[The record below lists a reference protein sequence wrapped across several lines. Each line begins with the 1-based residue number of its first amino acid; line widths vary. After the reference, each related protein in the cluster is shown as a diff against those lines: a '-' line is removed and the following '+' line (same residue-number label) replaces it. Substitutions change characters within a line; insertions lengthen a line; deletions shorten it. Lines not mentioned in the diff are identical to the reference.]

1 MGRVVIR
8 KAFSY
13 KSGRLCTA
21 PAKTVM
27 MLLYSGIKQKS
38 SDVNCNVS
46 GEEFMSSILTS
57 ASSGDERRLV
67 ERKPLRVRV
76 RVTLAGRPEMEV
88 RSVDVSTGGMSLVV
102 DVNLAPATP
111 CNLSFTL
118 LLPDGS
124 MHKVQIA
131 ATVAHCT
138 YSGQRSGFVIGL
150 QFKGASEELKGL
162 LQRYMK
168 G

>member
-1 MGRVVIR
+1 
-8 KAFSY
+8 
-13 KSGRLCTA
+13 
-21 PAKTVM
+21 
-27 MLLYSGIKQKS
+27 
-38 SDVNCNVS
+38 
-46 GEEFMSSILTS
+46 MSSILTS
-57 ASSGDERRLV
+57 ASSGDERRQV

-76 RVTLAGRPEMEV
+76 RVALAGKPEMEV

-102 DVNLAPATP
+102 DVSLAPTTS

-118 LLPDGS
+118 LLSDGS

-131 ATVAHCT
+131 AVVAHCT

-150 QFKGASEELKGL
+150 QFKGASEDLNAL